1 MNKIYRKLWST
12 ARQCWVV
19 ASELTTARGKAAPAT
34 RVGASPILLA
44 TLAGALVLPG
54 AQASH
59 FLGCDTRAGGQLVRC
74 APFAGHTDGVN
85 YADAANGSENYMGFG
100 AGNYTDGSYST
111 SFSNS
116 SYAKGDYVAVF
127 GHGAR
132 TTDGYSAVFG
142 ARALGD
148 GLGTSAFGND
158 AKARGKN
165 SLAFGSGA
173 QTADGGGED
182 RIAIGGDAHAGNS
195 GYTGAISIGGRARSA
210 YDGVSLGFQANAQ
223 AAGAV
228 ALGKGAQAQQTGSV
242 ALGRDSIATQTD
254 TVSVGNATKKR
265 RIVNVA
271 DGAVSSSSYDA
282 VNGRTLQREK
292 NTLNASI
299 GTVRTAASTA
309 KTAADNARSVA
320 DRALAQATTNGYA
333 VATGSPIT
341 DTNKATASGD
351 VSVAMGHS
359 ARAEG
364 LAAAA
369 FGNGAKALA
378 NNAIAMGSVA
388 EASGTH
394 AMALGGNSKATHDN
408 SVALGERS
416 VTTGTDQISVGNAT
430 LKRNIVNVK
439 DGRLAAGSS
448 EVVTGNQLHATNTQ
462 VNAVKARLDA
472 AAVALGSAAA
482 AEGGGASASAA
493 LGSGAKA
500 YNSNGIALGAD
511 ARANVDAAGNKSTG
525 TGGVALGANSRSGN
539 GAVAAGLRASAVG
552 DRAVAMGNGAAA
564 DATHATAVGHNAV
577 ASANQSTAIGRESAA
592 SGSFSTALGNIAK
605 ASGASAVALGD
616 RAQATH
622 AGSVA
627 LGNGSV
633 TTGNNQVSVGT
644 TTSQRKIVN
653 VGDGALN
660 ATSTDAVTGRQL
672 HDTNQRMS
680 GLVKQASASGN
691 LYLGAENTG
700 NVLTVSNKD
709 GGKRYLNG
717 VQNATLSASSSDA
730 VTGQQLFAT
739 NNNVT
744 TAQNTATAARTAAG
758 NAQTTANS
766 AVAKADAL
774 GGLVSQVS
782 ATGDVRLGGEN
793 TGTTLDMRNKS
804 NANRKLSGVAD
815 ATLNG
820 TSTEAVTG
828 RQLNTTNTNVTA
840 AQNTATAAQTAAGTA
855 QTTAN
860 SAVAKADAL
869 GGLVSQ
875 VSGSGNVRLG
885 SENTGNVVDVA
896 NKNGGKRRV
905 YNIADGVVSRGS
917 TDAVTGSQLFATNE
931 LVRVQSETLAAH
943 DGRIADNRSE
953 LQKLRGEFDNFDPE
967 LDGVVK
973 FDADGHV
980 DVAGGKVK
988 GVAAGDISSAGST
1001 DAVNGGQL
1009 FATNARIEL
1018 MEQSTGFVKVGFDDE
1033 SASAVAG
1040 LLGVAIG
1047 DSAHASVSG
1056 EGATAIGSFAQA
1068 LSNNSVA
1075 LGRAAM
1081 VDSSAVS
1088 GFSLGA
1094 SSRVK
1099 AEYGLALGAQAIV
1112 ETSGRN
1118 SVALGSGSYADEEN
1132 VVSVGSEWAKRR
1144 IVNVDRG
1151 TGANDA
1157 TNVSQLNDA
1166 VAMLGGGAGMDADG
1180 RIVAP
1185 VYGIQGGTHNNVG
1198 DALTALDG
1206 AVIVGAIRVDRVED
1220 QLRSVFQDGP
1230 SLRSDGL
1237 GQLNLSGANGMV
1249 LSNLADGRV
1258 AAGSRDAVTGNQ
1270 LFDVKQDIE
1279 RNRAGIE
1286 DLRAGRS
1293 GNPSFGS
1300 MSAAQSGVI
1309 DYGGSR
1315 LTGVADGSLSSE
1327 SRDVVNG
1334 GQLFVTNERVK
1345 GLQDAA
1351 RFLQVGTDDE
1361 SVSARAG
1368 IFGVAI
1374 GDSAVASPA
1383 SEGATAV
1390 GSFSQALGI
1399 NSVALGRAA
1408 MVHASAVEGFAL
1420 GASAAVEVSGGIAL
1434 GAQAQVKSSAR
1445 NSVALGYAS
1454 FASEENTLSIGNT
1467 SIKRRI
1473 VNVANGRNATD
1484 AATVGQLRGAL
1495 ASLGGDVDANG
1506 NIINPTFNVQGGQQ
1520 STLNDALAT
1529 LDSAVIT
1536 GTQRVDR
1543 VESQLRSV
1551 FQDGPSVR
1559 SDGLN
1564 QLNLAGA
1571 NGMVLSN
1578 VANGYV
1584 GAGSRDA
1591 VNGGQLYS
1599 LQQQLN
1605 GRVDGLEQRLDGQP
1619 QAPQSRALTIASADA
1634 GAPAAV
1640 PAASPEPETPATP
1653 PSAADNKVADNGAPP
1668 PVTPQADAP
1677 KPEAPTPQVDTAEL
1691 EKMLAR
1697 ANEYSDGI
1705 SREVDRRLD
1714 KMDKRFN
1721 RMAAMTSAQSAM
1733 AMNTAGLN
1741 TYNRLGAG
1749 VGYSEGESA
1758 MAVGYQ
1764 RVLNDKGSAT
1774 FSLNGAFTNSGERSM
1789 GVGVG
1794 IGW

>member
-44 TLAGALVLPG
+44 ALAGALVLPD

-59 FLGCDTRAGGQLVRC
+59 FLGCDTSAGGQLVRC

-85 YADAANGSENYMGFG
+85 YADAANGSRNYMGFG

-111 SFSNS
+111 SFGNS

-228 ALGKGAQAQQTGSV
+228 ALGRGAQAQQTGSV

-271 DGAVSSSSYDA
+271 DGAVNSSSYDA

-292 NTLNASI
+292 DALNASI

-309 KTAADNARSVA
+309 KTAADNARSIA
-320 DRALAQATTNGYA
+320 DQALARANTQGYT
-333 VATGSPIT
+333 VATGSPVT
-341 DTNKATASGD
+341 EANKATATGN
-351 VSVAMGHS
+351 VSVALGHS

-364 LAAAA
+364 AAAAA
-369 FGNGAKALA
+369 FGNGSKALG
-378 NNAIAMGSVA
+378 NNAIAIGSVA
-388 EASGTH
+388 EASGTN
-394 AMALGGNSKATHDN
+394 AMAIGGNSKATHN
-408 SVALGERS
+408 NAVALGERS
-416 VTTGTDQISVGNAT
+416 VTTAADQVSVGNAT
-430 LKRNIVNVK
+430 LKRSIVNVK
-439 DGRLAAGSS
+439 DGLLAAGSS
-448 EVVTGNQLHATNTQ
+448 EAVTGNQLHATNTQ

-552 DRAVAMGNGAAA
+552 DRGVAMGNDAKAEGAQS
-564 DATHATAVGHNAV
+564 TAVGYQ
-577 ASANQSTAIGRESAA
+577 ASASNGQAAAFGRGAEA
-592 SGSFSTALGNIAK
+592 SGLYALSVGSLSK
-605 ASGASAVALGD
+605 ASAQGAVALGNG
-616 RAQATH
+616 ANASH
-622 AGSVA
+622 SGSVA
-627 LGNGSV
+627 LGQGSV
-633 TTGNNQVSVGT
+633 TTGTNQVSVGKAGGE
-644 TTSQRKIVN
+644 RKIVN

-660 ATSTDAVTGRQL
+660 AASTDAVTGRQL
-672 HDTNQRMS
+672 NTTN
-680 GLVKQASASGN
+680 
-691 LYLGAENTG
+691 T
-700 NVLTVSNKD
+700 
-709 GGKRYLNG
+709 
-717 VQNATLSASSSDA
+717 
-730 VTGQQLFAT
+730 
-739 NNNVT
+739 NVT
-744 TAQNTATAARTAAG
+744 TAQNTAAAAQTAAG
-758 NAQTTANS
+758 TAQTTANT

-782 ATGDVRLGGEN
+782 ATGNVRLGGEN

-931 LVRVQSETLAAH
+931 LVRVQGEALTAH

-953 LQKLRGEFDNFDPE
+953 LQKLRGEFDSFDPE

-988 GVAAGDISSAGST
+988 SVAAGDISSAAST

-1009 FATNARIEL
+1009 FATNERIESL
-1018 MEQSTGFVKVGFDDE
+1018 ELGRSFVNVSHD
-1033 SASAVAG
+1033 ASSEAAEAG
-1040 LLGVAIG
+1040 RFAVAIG
-1047 DSAHASVSG
+1047 DGARASLAS
-1056 EGATAIGSFAQA
+1056 EGGTAIGSFTSADGRD
-1068 LSNNSVA
+1068 SVA
-1075 LGRAAM
+1075 LGRGAN
-1081 VDSSAVS
+1081 VGPSADQ
-1088 GFSLGA
+1088 GFALGVGSNVYA
-1094 SSRVK
+1094 SNGV
-1099 AEYGLALGAQAIV
+1099 ALGAYARV
-1112 ETSGRN
+1112 EASAD
-1118 SVALGSGSYADEEN
+1118 SAVALGSGSIADQSGT
-1132 VVSVGSEWAKRR
+1132 VSLGSKSFTRR
-1144 IVNVDRG
+1144 LVNLGRG
-1151 TGANDA
+1151 KDLTDGVTIA
-1157 TNVSQLNDA
+1157 QLNESLLS
-1166 VAMLGGGAGMDADG
+1166 LGGGAAVDANG
-1180 RIVAP
+1180 NVIAP
-1185 VYGIQGGTHNNVG
+1185 TYNIQGGIQRTVGEALDALDSAVVAG
-1198 DALTALDG
+1198 DA
-1206 AVIVGAIRVDRVED
+1206 RVDRVEN
-1220 QLRSVFQDGP
+1220 QLRSVFQEGP
-1230 SLRSDGL
+1230 SVRADGL

-1279 RNRAGIE
+1279 KNRAGLE
-1286 DLRAGRS
+1286 DLRAGSS
-1293 GNPSFGS
+1293 GNPLFDS
-1300 MSAAQSGVI
+1300 MSTARGGVI
-1309 DYGGSR
+1309 DFGGSR
-1315 LTGVADGSLSSE
+1315 LTGVADGSLSSG
-1327 SRDVVNG
+1327 SQDVVNG
-1334 GQLFVTNERVK
+1334 GQLFATNVRIDELQERSKFFVAK
-1345 GLQDAA
+1345 GSSGASASAGQD
-1351 RFLQVGTDDE
+1351 
-1361 SVSARAG
+1361 S
-1368 IFGVAI
+1368 VAI
-1374 GDSAVASPA
+1374 GNSSRAGTSANG
-1383 SEGATAV
+1383 GATAV
-1390 GSFSQALGI
+1390 GAYSSALAEGSVAIGRGSFVSMGAENGFSLGTGANVYAKNGLSI
-1399 NSVALGRAA
+1399 GRLSEVESTAYGAVALGSESVASEA
-1408 MVHASAVEGFAL
+1408 MV
-1420 GASAAVEVSGGIAL
+1420 VSVGH
-1434 GAQAQVKSSAR
+1434 QR
-1445 NSVALGYAS
+1445 M
-1454 FASEENTLSIGNT
+1454 T
-1467 SIKRRI
+1467 RRI
-1473 VNVANGRNATD
+1473 VNVGRGTSDNDAT
-1484 AATVGQLRGAL
+1484 TVAQLRDSL
-1495 ASLGGDVDANG
+1495 AVLGGNIDANG

-1559 SDGLN
+1559 SDGVN
-1564 QLNLAGA
+1564 QLNLAGT

-1653 PSAADNKVADNGAPP
+1653 PPSAADNKVADNGAPP
-1668 PVTPQADAP
+1668 PPTPQADAP

-1721 RMAAMTSAQSAM
+1721 RMAAMSSAQSAM

-1774 FSLNGAFTNSGERSM
+1774 FSLNGAFTNSGERTV

>member
-44 TLAGALVLPG
+44 ALAGALVLPG

-111 SFSNS
+111 SFGNS

-388 EASGTH
+388 EASGAH

-744 TAQNTATAARTAAG
+744 TAQDTATAARTAAG
-758 NAQTTANS
+758 NAQTTANA

-782 ATGDVRLGGEN
+782 ATGNVRVGGEN
-793 TGTTLDMRNKS
+793 TGTTLDIRNKS

-815 ATLNG
+815 AALNG

-828 RQLNTTNTNVTA
+828 RQLNTTNTNVTT

-875 VSGSGNVRLG
+875 VSGSGNVLLG

-931 LVRVQSETLAAH
+931 LVRVQGEALTAH

-953 LQKLRGEFDNFDPE
+953 LQKLRGEFDNFDPD

-1009 FATNARIEL
+1009 FATNERISSL
-1018 MEQSTGFVKVGFDDE
+1018 QNASKFVRVGIDGE
-1033 SASAVAG
+1033 SEAAVAG
-1040 LLGVAIG
+1040 IFGVAIG
-1047 DSAHASVSG
+1047 DSAIASPKS
-1056 EGATAIGSFAQA
+1056 EGGTALGSFSQA
-1068 LSNNSVA
+1068 LGINSVA

-1081 VDSSAVS
+1081 VHEQAIE
-1088 GFSLGA
+1088 GFALGA
-1094 SSRVK
+1094 SAAVEVS
-1099 AEYGLALGAQAIV
+1099 GGIALGAQAQV
-1112 ETSGRN
+1112 KASARN
-1118 SVALGSGSYADEEN
+1118 SVALGYASFAGEEN
-1132 VVSVGSEWAKRR
+1132 TLSIGNTSIKRR
-1144 IVNVDRG
+1144 IVNVARG
-1151 TGANDA
+1151 KDSHDA
-1157 TNVSQLNDA
+1157 ATAGQLGEA
-1166 VAMLGGGAGMDADG
+1166 VGMFGGGASLDSNGNLNSP
-1180 RIVAP
+1180 I
-1185 VYGIQGGTHNNVG
+1185 YNIQGGTQNNVG
-1198 DALTALDG
+1198 DALAALDSAVVTGG
-1206 AVIVGAIRVDRVED
+1206 ARVDRVEH

-1230 SLRSDGL
+1230 SVRSDGF
-1237 GQLNLSGANGMV
+1237 GQINLSGANGMI

-1279 RNRAGIE
+1279 RNRAGLE
-1286 DLRAGRS
+1286 DLRAGS
-1293 GNPSFGS
+1293 GGNPLFGS
-1300 MSAAQSGVI
+1300 MSTAQGGVI
-1309 DYGGSR
+1309 DFGDSR

-1334 GQLFVTNERVK
+1334 GQLFATNVRID
-1345 GLQDAA
+1345 GLIEQAQY
-1351 RFLQVGTDDE
+1351 FVVGSDGL
-1361 SVSARAG
+1361 SVAARAG
-1368 IFGVAI
+1368 LVGVAV
-1374 GDSAVASPA
+1374 GDGAEASL
-1383 SEGATAV
+1383 STEGATAV
-1390 GSFSQALGI
+1390 GTYATARGK
-1399 NSVALGRAA
+1399 NSVALGRASY
-1408 MVHASAVEGFAL
+1408 VHEEAEDGFAL
-1420 GASAAVEVSGGIAL
+1420 GGRSQVMTSGGVAL
-1434 GAQAQVKSSAR
+1434 GAEAR
-1445 NSVALGYAS
+1445 VLNTAANGVALGFQSVADE
-1454 FASEENTLSIGNT
+1454 ANTVSVGSAGL
-1467 SIKRRI
+1467 KRRI

-1495 ASLGGDVDANG
+1495 ASLGGDIDANG

-1551 FQDGPSVR
+1551 FQDGPSLR

-1653 PSAADNKVADNGAPP
+1653 PSAADNKVADNGTPP
-1668 PVTPQADAP
+1668 PPTPQADAP

-1721 RMAAMTSAQSAM
+1721 RMAAMSSAQSAM